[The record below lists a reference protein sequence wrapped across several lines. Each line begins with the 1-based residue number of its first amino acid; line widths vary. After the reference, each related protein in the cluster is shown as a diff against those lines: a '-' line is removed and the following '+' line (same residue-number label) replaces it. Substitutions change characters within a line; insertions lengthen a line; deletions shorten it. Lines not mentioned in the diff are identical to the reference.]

1 MAQFIIN
8 IQSNVFSDKATM
20 EKEFEDI
27 IAKNQGRIRY
37 IAARYSEGHDFDDLY
52 QEILMQL
59 WRSFD
64 SFSNQSSRET
74 WLYKVALNTA
84 CTFVGKTIKRREL
97 NQAAF
102 IESSQGRD
110 VSVQPGEETSQAD
123 ILDKFMDLLS
133 SVDSNI
139 LMLYLDNVSSEAS
152 AEIIGISANAIR
164 LRLKRIK
171 SAFET
176 QFIGD

>member
-1 MAQFIIN
+1 
-8 IQSNVFSDKATM
+8 M
-20 EKEFEDI
+20 EKEFEEV
-27 IAKNQGRIRY
+27 IANNQGRIRY
-37 IAARYSEGHDFDDLY
+37 IAARYSEGSDFDDLY

-64 SFSNQSSRET
+64 SFSNHSSRET

-84 CTFVGKTIKRREL
+84 CTFVGKTIKHREL
-97 NQAAF
+97 SQAA
-102 IESSQGRD
+102 IVNNQSSRD
-110 VSVQPGEETSQAD
+110 VSVQPGEENCQAD
-123 ILDKFMDLLS
+123 ILDKFMDTLS
-133 SVDSNI
+133 SMDSNI
-139 LMLYLDNVSSEAS
+139 LMLYLDNLSSESS

-171 SAFET
+171 NAFET